1 MYVQGAWIMDSYGL
15 IENDASRSLLKE
27 TRMIHSDDST
37 TTRSVV
43 SMILSTMI
51 QSYNNHTATHTIQI

>member
-1 MYVQGAWIMDSYGL
+1 MYFQGAWIMDSYGS
-15 IENDASRSLLKE
+15 IENNASRSLLKE
-27 TRMIHSDDST
+27 TRMIRSDDST

-51 QSYNNHTATHTIQI
+51 QSYDNHTATHAIQI